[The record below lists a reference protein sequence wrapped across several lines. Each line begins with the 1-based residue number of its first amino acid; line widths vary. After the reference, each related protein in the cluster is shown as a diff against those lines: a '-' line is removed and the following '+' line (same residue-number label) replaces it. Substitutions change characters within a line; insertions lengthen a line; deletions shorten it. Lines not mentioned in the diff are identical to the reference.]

1 MLEVTSCVRKGGTHA
16 PVHARRRD
24 ESEQQAAS
32 EDREKENRSN
42 VNTVIVEEPEQVNMT
57 GKQGQTMQRNK
68 AVKEEKKGRRDESEG
83 TKPAGSNYLVD
94 GNDAD
99 RIAFLETS
107 KHSTNNKME
116 KKQMTILSFF
126 SRLSSSSPSSLS
138 AASSFLSF
146 PCPSSPSAAS
156 SSSSSLSVR
165 CSSSPP
171 SSLPLFLV
179 PSALSRVAPARA
191 AAQKRETAVSGETTN
206 ERDKPPKKRR
216 LCKDEDASAA
226 LQGCIPASPVK
237 QTKER
242 TRSEQSF
249 VDDSKGKIFRKNPQ
263 AANESPG
270 LAETDRRRH
279 RTRHITEHRKR
290 ASPSSSAPSSASSP
304 HSSSSS
310 SSCSAL
316 SSLSFAPESEPDVA
330 PVGLPDLPEE
340 LLQQILDCCPN
351 ECLLVSH
358 ALAAAVRRRRR
369 VLRLTPLHSSEPKA
383 EHFLAAIRGY
393 PQLRLLEVVN
403 APSLPARFFESLAN
417 SRTSCFPQRLEVLV
431 LRKCLRLTSRLVRA
445 ITTRLRRL
453 RAVDLQDNSSLD
465 YTSVVYL
472 RTLPH
477 LERVALGVTSSN
489 SRGASAH
496 CSLTLSALLGPP
508 SSLPSLPEPSGSK
521 SGLSSSPSAGSPLP
535 STSPSSPSCPPSSC
549 PPPSCPPPSCP
560 SSSPSSPSR
569 STPDASLFAV
579 PAFLSSRASGPVV
592 SHADAREAATEQQ
605 ERTHLSSRVSGTG
618 RETGGDG
625 EARPERKDAPRDT
638 DLLESTQKRGQTARS
653 SPPLKLLS
661 LARCT
666 AVSSL
671 APLINIAATL
681 EFLDLRGCTAL
692 DDSNAAVL
700 ASLVN
705 LQVLVLSDTGVTSTT
720 VSAVAENCRKLEM
733 LDISRIARLSK
744 PAALLIPLYLLHLT
758 RLKLSKNSAVDDEC
772 VRDCLTRLKSLALLD
787 VSHCWRVTSGFCMP
801 PLPQIPDGMALRRLG
816 LFGCNVERQKVQDAL
831 RDAGASRV
839 QLCLHHELPMFDLP
853 CVYTNLP
860 NLDLRCRS
868 FIEGL

>member
-477 LERVALGVTSSN
+477 LE
-489 SRGASAH
+489 
-496 CSLTLSALLGPP
+496 
-508 SSLPSLPEPSGSK
+508 
-521 SGLSSSPSAGSPLP
+521 
-535 STSPSSPSCPPSSC
+535 
-549 PPPSCPPPSCP
+549 
-560 SSSPSSPSR
+560 
-569 STPDASLFAV
+569 
-579 PAFLSSRASGPVV
+579 
-592 SHADAREAATEQQ
+592 
-605 ERTHLSSRVSGTG
+605 
-618 RETGGDG
+618 
-625 EARPERKDAPRDT
+625 
-638 DLLESTQKRGQTARS
+638 
-653 SPPLKLLS
+653 
-661 LARCT
+661 
-666 AVSSL
+666 
-671 APLINIAATL
+671 

-801 PLPQIPDGMALRRLG
+801 PLPQIPDEKDEEGKGDKEEKEDEKDGNGEEEEEGNEDKEDGNGEEEEEGNADEEEDG
-816 LFGCNVERQKVQDAL
+816 QEEEEEGNVEEAEEGKEEELQDVEDEGTEVQDES
-831 RDAGASRV
+831 AGA
-839 QLCLHHELPMFDLP
+839 CEAEEAGAD
-853 CVYTNLP
+853 
-860 NLDLRCRS
+860 DDGAAGE
-868 FIEGL
+868 EG